1 MNRLLFDVVDIG
13 RDMEMS
19 LPVSLILIASVVTVV
34 TVSGIVLLVILLKKK
49 IFGIMLEC
57 LNTICGNRRK
67 SF

>member
-34 TVSGIVLLVILLKKK
+34 TVSGIVLLVILFKKK
-49 IFGIMLEC
+49 K
-57 LNTICGNRRK
+57 RK
-67 SF
+67 DS